1 MAQPIKLYLVRHGRP
16 RAGFAEAVD
25 PELDEVGVDQARMMA
40 LALGPL
46 GPLQLVTSPL
56 KRARETARPLEML
69 WGMPAR
75 VEPAVAEIPAPTT
88 DLQARANWVRQM
100 LRQRWSD
107 LPQAYQDW
115 RNRVVSFLSELQ
127 TSTVITTH
135 FVAINTAV
143 GIAMGDDRVTCFEP
157 DHCSCTVLQCVSG
170 ELRVVEL
177 GRQRPTTIL

>member
-16 RAGFAEAVD
+16 LAGFAEAAD
-25 PELDEVGVDQARMMA
+25 PGLDEVGLEQARAMA
-40 LALGPL
+40 QELGPR
-46 GPLQLVTSPL
+46 GPLPLLTSPL

-88 DLQARANWVRQM
+88 DLQARATWVRQM
-100 LRQRWSD
+100 LRQCWSD
-107 LPQAYQDW
+107 LPQGYQDW
-115 RNRVVSFLSELQ
+115 RNTVVSFLRGLQ

-143 GIAMGDDRVTCFEP
+143 GVAMGDDRVTCFEP
-157 DHCSCTVLQCVSG
+157 DHCSCTVLQYVSG

-177 GRQRPTTIL
+177 GHQRPTTIL